1 MDLYS
6 KVILELS
13 KYPPN
18 YSERED
24 AKHEIKAFNSYCGDK
39 FKVQLDYDVQAKA
52 VSFMGYGCAVSK
64 ASAAIL
70 TECAKEKT
78 WRELHDIC
86 VKVLDFLNGEEADIA
101 DVDERLD
108 SFSVV
113 RNYPGRYECAA
124 LCWEEMR
131 KYSSIQMNEGE
142 DSGKSD

>member
-18 YSERED
+18 YAERED
-24 AKHEIKAFNSYCGDK
+24 ARHEIKAFNSYCGDK
-39 FKVQLDYDVQAKA
+39 FKVQLDYDVLVKV
-52 VSFMGYGCAVSK
+52 VSFTGYGCAVSK

-70 TECAKEKT
+70 TECAKGKSWQEM
-78 WRELHDIC
+78 HDIC
-86 VKVLDFLNGEEADIA
+86 VKVLDFLNGGEINIA

-113 RNYPGRYECAA
+113 RNYPGRFECAA
-124 LCWEEMR
+124 LCWQEMR
-131 KYSSIQMNEGE
+131 KYSSLQMKDGE
-142 DSGKSD
+142 DSGEKD